1 MLRCYMTI
9 ICVLS
14 DTHDQHS
21 RISIPKCDLLIH
33 CGDFSNL
40 GKYHEL
46 ASFNNWIGALKGN
59 GTIKKAVVIPGNH
72 DLSLEKSFQ
81 NARENLSEVDH
92 ILINGGIEFDG
103 LKIWGVSYVP
113 IFYDWA
119 FMRTEN
125 ELFEKYY
132 SQIPSG
138 LDILVCHGPPDDIL
152 DRNVMKQRT
161 GSKAMAALI
170 ENLAPRYFLCGHIHE
185 SRGVAKNNKT
195 VFINAASVDKNY
207 LPLAPFIFDISLNK
221 PTI

>member
-1 MLRCYMTI
+1 MDLQLDQCLLELEAKLGDCGAGQNVLQYHMTI

-81 NARENLSEVDH
+81 NARENLSGRLICSN
-92 ILINGGIEFDG
+92 IL
-103 LKIWGVSYVP
+103 
-113 IFYDWA
+113 
-119 FMRTEN
+119 
-125 ELFEKYY
+125 
-132 SQIPSG
+132 
-138 LDILVCHGPPDDIL
+138 
-152 DRNVMKQRT
+152 
-161 GSKAMAALI
+161 
-170 ENLAPRYFLCGHIHE
+170 
-185 SRGVAKNNKT
+185 
-195 VFINAASVDKNY
+195 
-207 LPLAPFIFDISLNK
+207 
-221 PTI
+221 